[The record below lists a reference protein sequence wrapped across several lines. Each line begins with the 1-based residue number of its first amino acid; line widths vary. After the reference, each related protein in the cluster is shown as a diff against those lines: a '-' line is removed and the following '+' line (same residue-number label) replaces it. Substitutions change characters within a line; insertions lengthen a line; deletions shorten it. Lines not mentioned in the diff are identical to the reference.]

1 MRTAILL
8 LAAAGCTPDITSGT
22 YKCGDQELCPP
33 GLVCNGS
40 DGTCVD
46 KIIAEPFA
54 CGSMELNEPDDN
66 ATQAFALPMLGCVSQ
81 QYIAHGCL
89 AAGDLSN
96 WSKFSTPS
104 NCTAVG
110 VKANVSYPIAFQA
123 VGLQLWDLDA
133 SMMVAM
139 DDACTSGVV
148 ASGDD
153 QRCLTATLANGK
165 NYGIVVVPSGP
176 DCGGTCNFNR
186 YTLTLQ
192 LVTP

>member
-1 MRTAILL
+1 MRAAILL
-8 LAAAGCTPDITSGT
+8 VAIAACTPDISSGS
-22 YKCGDQELCPP
+22 YKCGTQELCPT
-33 GLVCNGS
+33 GLVCNGA

-46 KIIAEPFA
+46 DIVKEPFM
-54 CGSMELNEPDDN
+54 CGSDEMNEPDDN
-66 ATQAFALPMLGCVSQ
+66 AQQAFALPMLGCVSQ

-96 WSKFSTPS
+96 WSKFSTPA

-110 VKANVSYPIAFQA
+110 VKASVAYPIAFQP
-123 VGLQLWDLDA
+123 VGLQLWDIDA
-133 SMMVAM
+133 NTMLAT
-139 DDACTSGVV
+139 DEACTSGVV

-153 QRCLTATLANGK
+153 QRCLTATLADGK
-165 NYGIVVVPSGP
+165 NYGIVAVPSGP
-176 DCGGTCNFNR
+176 DCNGNCNFNR